1 LGGRPVSKT
10 GRSHFYG
17 YTYYAREDV
26 AAAYEKDRYGSS
38 LGTYLRELEAGA
50 FLEMLSPGGMVLD
63 VGTGTGKLF
72 SALLGTGRDVA
83 GMDSSTSMMSLLAR
97 RHGPQASGRL
107 LVADALDIPLSDRSF
122 DGVVS
127 SRVLMHLMNWRRGV
141 AELCRVAR
149 REVILDFPPLSGF
162 TALMPVFHA
171 LRAFCGYGRPYKV
184 ISLNSVTRELRRHGF
199 RVVEVRRLFFL
210 PIALHRAMDSPCV
223 SRRIEGLLAKVGL
236 TRAFGGPVVI
246 KAIRRDIP
254 SPEIMHNR
262 DRRSPER
269 CPTDRGS

>member
-1 LGGRPVSKT
+1 MNKT
-10 GRSHFYG
+10 GRSDFYG
-17 YTYYAREDV
+17 YAYYAREDV
-26 AAAYEKDRYGSS
+26 VAAYEEDRYGSS
-38 LGTYLRELEAGA
+38 LGAYLREIEAGA
-50 FLEMLSPGGMVLD
+50 FLEMLSPRGKVLD

-83 GMDSSTSMMSLLAR
+83 GMDSSASMMALLAR
-97 RHGPQASGRL
+97 RQGPQGSGRL
-107 LVADALDIPLSDRSF
+107 LVADGLDIPFSEGSF
-122 DGVVS
+122 EGVVS

-171 LRAFCGYGRPYKV
+171 LRAFLGNGRPYKV
-184 ISLNSVTRELRRHGF
+184 FSLSSVTREFRRHGF
-199 RVVEVRRLFFL
+199 QVVEVRRLFFL
-210 PIALHRAMDSPCV
+210 PIALHRAMDSPRV

-246 KAIRRDIP
+246 KAIRCDFP
-254 SPEIMHNR
+254 SPEIMHSRNK
-262 DRRSPER
+262 RSVEI
-269 CPTDRGS
+269 CPTGRGS